1 MIAKIFSVCLVAW
14 FFAVFDAADVRAAT
28 RFIRIIEQDLPS
40 ARIEVTGVGYPSG
53 KHIPFPQKRL
63 MAKRAATVDAYRKL
77 GEAINGMSRFIYD
90 GGGRIQSTGFIRGA
104 RIAGV
109 RYYTDG
115 RVDVSLLLPVSLRS
129 NPRGRKDSWSNIIA
143 DIDAGYCPV
152 YYTEEPV
159 RQITEEE
166 WLKLNEVE

>member
-1 MIAKIFSVCLVAW
+1 MIARIFSICLVAW
-14 FFAVFDAADVRAAT
+14 FFTAVGTADVGAAT
-28 RFIRIIEQDLPS
+28 RGIRIIEQDLPL

-53 KHIPFPQKRL
+53 KHISSPQKRL

-77 GEAINGMSRFIYD
+77 GETINGMSRFIYD
-90 GGGRIQSTGFIRGA
+90 GAERIQSSGFIRGA
-104 RIAGV
+104 RITGV

-129 NPRGRKDSWSNIIA
+129 NPRGRQDSWSNIIA
-143 DIDAGYCPV
+143 YIDARYCPV

-166 WLKLNEVE
+166 WLKLTND